1 MKRRGWLGGLLG
13 AVLLAACATPRA
25 PVLPDSAGGEDF
37 SLTGRVLVRQGERAE
52 VLRMYWHHLAAADKV
67 SLETSLGQT
76 VAEIDL
82 DDEIGRAKL
91 ADGRELS
98 EEDDLVLARKLLGS
112 PVPLR
117 RFADWVRAQTPAS
130 AVVERDDQG
139 RVLRAHESDWQL
151 AYSGYGD
158 FAATPDLPS
167 LVEARRADILVR
179 LKIEEWTRG
188 RQP

>member
-1 MKRRGWLGGLLG
+1 MTRRSWLG
-13 AVLLAACATPRA
+13 AVTALLLAACQTPHA
-25 PVLPDSAGGEDF
+25 PVLPDSARGEDF
-37 SLTGRVLVRQGERAE
+37 SLTGRVVVRQGEQAE
-52 VLRMYWHHLAAADKV
+52 VLRMYWHHLAAVDKV

-76 VAEIDL
+76 VAEIAL

-91 ADGRELS
+91 ADGRELA
-98 EEDDLVLARKLLGS
+98 EPDDAVLAQKLLGS

-117 RFADWVRAQTPAS
+117 RFANWVRAQTPAA
-130 AVVERDDQG
+130 AVTERDDQG
-139 RVLRAHESDWQL
+139 RVLRAHEFGWQL

-158 FAATPDLPS
+158 FAAMPDLPS